1 MAMYP
6 TPKPKDNEP
15 PLRIT
20 ARAPELGTANERLD
34 TFVEGENMQI
44 GFNAAFF
51 LDGLKAVTSDSITI
65 EFSSEEGQIRIL
77 KDEGDDFL
85 YMLMPIR
92 LTPQDIVPDDES
104 GDFTEPVYPEEF
116 PQDDAEQDEDTP
128 QYDDSEAP
136 F

>member
-1 MAMYP
+1 
-6 TPKPKDNEP
+6 
-15 PLRIT
+15 
-20 ARAPELGTANERLD
+20 
-34 TFVEGENMQI
+34 MQI
-44 GFNAAFF
+44 GFNAGFF
-51 LDGLKAVTSDSITI
+51 LDGLKAADSNTITV

-116 PQDDAEQDEDTP
+116 SQDDAEQDEDTP